1 VLLRKL
7 RALQLSW
14 RQAEFQSVQY
24 RQAALSTLKA
34 ALHEVCSCLPSTPP
48 ACVCGNDRCRG
59 PLPGSSGPCTLVHPG
74 LCIDLLLI

>member
-1 VLLRKL
+1 MLLRKL

-34 ALHEVCSCLPSTPP
+34 ALHEVCGCLPSTPP
-48 ACVCGNDRCRG
+48 ACVCSKIAALGPFPG
-59 PLPGSSGPCTLVHPG
+59 PLGRVRLFIRGW
-74 LCIDLLLI
+74 LLTFC